1 MGLAMKANGFTI
13 KKVAFIALL
22 FPFSQLHLFHAPLTQ
37 TFETSFHSKS
47 RCLMYKPLVFSLF
60 AALLSVFVACD
71 PNSSSNPS
79 LNTPGSGNWKITY
92 FFDKTDETSNYSGY
106 TFEFGSNN
114 SFKATR
120 NGQTWSG
127 SWSNNCDDSAN
138 KLCIFWSGSVPSAL
152 EELAEDWRVIEMNND
167 LIHLEHTSGGNGD
180 TDVVHFKKA

>member
-1 MGLAMKANGFTI
+1 MKANGFSLP
-13 KKVAFIALL
+13 KNAFIALFSRL
-22 FPFSQLHLFHAPLTQ
+22 SQLDLFCVPVGQ
-37 TFETSFHSKS
+37 TFVTSFHSKS
-47 RCLMYKPLVFSLF
+47 RCLMYKLLAFSLF
-60 AALLSVFVACD
+60 ATLLSVFVACD

-79 LNTPGSGNWKITY
+79 LNTPGAGNWKITY
-92 FFDKTDETSNYSGY
+92 FFDKQDETSNYTGY

-152 EELAEDWRVIEMNND
+152 EELAEDWRIIEMSND